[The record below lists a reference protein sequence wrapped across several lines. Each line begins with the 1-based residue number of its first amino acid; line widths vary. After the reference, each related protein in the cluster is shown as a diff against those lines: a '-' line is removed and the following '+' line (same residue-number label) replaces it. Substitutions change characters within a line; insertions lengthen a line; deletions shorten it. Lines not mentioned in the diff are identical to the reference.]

1 VTAHAAGGA
10 GLREV
15 RGPSAFGGGA
25 KRLLYLTWIIGLTEY
40 RLTYF
45 GSALGYLWSLMR
57 PLMLFGVLYVV
68 FAEIVDFGGDIV
80 NYPVLLLLNIVLFN
94 FFQDSTTKA
103 VSSLVD
109 REAMVRKMQFPGMV
123 IPLARVLTGVLNLAV
138 SLVAVFVFMLAYG
151 VQPRWSWLLLPVSV
165 VALVALTLATA
176 MILSAVYVRFRDVAP
191 IWAVVST
198 VLFYGSPVLYAVD
211 AVPEDYRRPLLLVNP
226 IADILEQSRKW
237 IVDPGAPG
245 AVEVVGG
252 PGWALI
258 PLLVSVGICALAV
271 YVLNRE
277 APRIAERL

>member
-1 VTAHAAGGA
+1 MTAHAAGGA

-25 KRLLYLTWIIGLTEY
+25 RRLLYLTWIIGLTEY

-123 IPLARVLTGVLNLAV
+123 IPLARVLTGVLNMAV

-191 IWAVVST
+191 IWTVVST

-211 AVPEDYRRPLLLVNP
+211 AVPEDYRRPLLLINP

-258 PLLVSVGICALAV
+258 PLLFSVGICALAV